1 MLEISQVSVAIKRT
15 MVLRDVDLKIADGS
29 FVTLAG
35 RNGAGKTTLMR
46 SIMGLLPVQVGTIE
60 MDGVKLNE
68 EPDYLRVRHGIGY
81 MPEGRRLIGQ
91 WTVEQNILLPL
102 KAMNRGNFA
111 SELARIYDFIPE
123 LKEMSD
129 RKASTLSGGQ
139 QKLAAL
145 GRALI
150 CGSKILLLD
159 EPFEG
164 IAPALAVR
172 LMEILSGIR
181 REKGRSVLLSESD
194 FVHSDSL
201 VDEVFLI
208 ERGEVTRHIR

>member
-1 MLEISQVSVAIKRT
+1 MLAISQLSVAIKRT
-15 MVLRDVDLKIADGS
+15 TVLRHVELKIPDGS

-46 SIMGLLPVQVGTIE
+46 SVMGLLPVQAGTIE
-60 MDGVKLNE
+60 MDGVELTQQ
-68 EPDYLRVRHGIGY
+68 PDYLRVTHGIGY

-111 SELARIYDFIPE
+111 GELARIYDFIPE
-123 LKEMSD
+123 LREMSD
-129 RKASTLSGGQ
+129 RKASSLSGGQ

-150 CGSKILLLD
+150 CGRKILLLD

-194 FVHSDSL
+194 FVHSNSL

>member
-1 MLEISQVSVAIKRT
+1 MLAISDLNVAIKRT
-15 MVLRDVDLKIADGS
+15 TVLRGVGLKIADGS

-46 SIMGLLPVQVGTIE
+46 SVMGLLPVQSGTIE
-60 MDGVKLNE
+60 MDGAILNQ
-68 EPDYLRVRHGIGY
+68 EPDYRRVTRGIGY

-102 KAMNRGNFA
+102 KAMNRRDYA
-111 SELARIYDFIPE
+111 DELRRVYDFIPE
-123 LKEMSD
+123 LHELTG
-129 RKASTLSGGQ
+129 RRASTLSGGQ
-139 QKLAAL
+139 QKLVAL
-145 GRALI
+145 ARALV
-150 CGSKILLLD
+150 CGSKLLLLD

-172 LMEILSGIR
+172 LTEILSHIR

-201 VDEVFLI
+201 VDDVFLI
-208 ERGEVTRHIR
+208 ERGEVTHHPR